1 MSWVNNTNGTGL
13 THNEVAC
20 VLHDFLVSALAWL
33 ADNYTSRF
41 GFYRGGKMYYVVP
54 IRHFDD
60 SETPWHENETPKPSI
75 VVYPKTNADAQG
87 ATVVTQGQNY
97 LGRYGLVRNNWYEL
111 NITGIDKPG
120 ATEPLPF
127 DSDRENDSM
136 LSYLRF
142 YIEILPWRI
151 KSNQVIDFTQINAN

>member
-1 MSWVNNTNGTGL
+1 MPTLKVQL
-13 THNEVAC
+13 L
-20 VLHDFLVSALAWL
+20 LH
-33 ADNYTSRF
+33 
-41 GFYRGGKMYYVVP
+41 
-54 IRHFDD
+54 
-60 SETPWHENETPKPSI
+60 
-75 VVYPKTNADAQG
+75 
-87 ATVVTQGQNY
+87 
-97 LGRYGLVRNNWYEL
+97 NWYEL

-142 YIEILPWRI
+142 YIEILPWRV